1 MFDSKKAMLY
11 TTVAISAL
19 LVVAAGVIVIKDK
32 NERKKIGG
40 RLIRVNYK
48 FSKEFDD
55 WVINKTKKYEKKTAW
70 AFMQFF
76 I

>member
-1 MFDSKKAMLY
+1 MLY

-55 WVINKTKKYEKKTAW
+55 
-70 AFMQFF
+70 
-76 I
+76 